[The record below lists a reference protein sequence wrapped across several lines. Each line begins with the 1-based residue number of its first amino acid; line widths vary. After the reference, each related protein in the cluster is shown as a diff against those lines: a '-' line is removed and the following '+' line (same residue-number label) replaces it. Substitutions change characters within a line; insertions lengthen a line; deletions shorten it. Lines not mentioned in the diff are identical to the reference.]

1 MARRRERDRTQE
13 LIERETE
20 AAAAEAAGIGGE
32 PGDEDLDPAERPV
45 VESGGGEA
53 EGFELA
59 EEDLREQAEHGEGG
73 RSAIAD
79 SYRQAEEVEH
89 AGAEH
94 GEADEVDTTEG
105 ESDRA

>member
-1 MARRRERDRTQE
+1 MARRKQRDRTDE
-13 LIERETE
+13 LIERETD
-20 AAAAEAAGIGGE
+20 AAAEEAADIGGE

-45 VESGGGEA
+45 IEGGGGEA

-59 EEDLREQAEHGEGG
+59 EEDLREQAEHGEG

-79 SYRQAEEVEH
+79 SYRQEEESKR

-94 GEADEVDTTEG
+94 GEADELETTEG
-105 ESDRA
+105 EDDRA